1 MKQGWGR
8 LCGLTHDLCIKML
21 MGKRGMGL
29 GVDYGTQPQIQ
40 TAAVEKAGNGVGKE
54 SKEQEKH
61 IRI

>member
-8 LCGLTHDLCIKML
+8 LCGSTHDLCMKRR
-21 MGKRGMGL
+21 MGKRGVGL
-29 GVDYGTQPQIQ
+29 CVDYVAQLQTQ
-40 TAAVEKAGNGVGKE
+40 TAAEEKAGNAVGKE